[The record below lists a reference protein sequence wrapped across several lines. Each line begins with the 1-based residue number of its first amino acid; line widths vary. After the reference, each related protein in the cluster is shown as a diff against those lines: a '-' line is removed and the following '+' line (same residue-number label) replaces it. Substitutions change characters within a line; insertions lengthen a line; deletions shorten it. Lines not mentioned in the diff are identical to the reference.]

1 VNASEL
7 TLEVTTRRGAQTLTA
22 TIGANTL
29 ISKVAAA
36 TNADVTAGN
45 VVIVDLGR
53 EVTAAE
59 SVLIVK

>member
-1 VNASEL
+1 M
-7 TLEVTTRRGAQTLTA
+7 R

>member
-1 VNASEL
+1 M
-7 TLEVTTRRGAQTLTA
+7 R

-29 ISKVAAA
+29 VSKVAAA

-45 VVIVDLGR
+45 VVAVDLGR